1 MVKEEYI
8 VLADGYEKHRGTF
21 KSCQKWCLDIRWAH
35 DAFKELIIVK
45 VVADGKTL

>member
-1 MVKEEYI
+1 MVETYI
-8 VLADGYEKHRGTF
+8 VLADGYEKHRGSF
-21 KSCQKWCLDIRWAH
+21 KSCQKWCESIRWAQ